1 MSKILKD
8 KYPIE
13 YNIQNSLHKKLNRT
27 PINTC
32 ISCDSASLHY
42 VNCIHSRVKFCKDC
56 ITKLNIKLGWL
67 RVVTGCKKCS
77 NCGDISR
84 NFCKANTGYLCNE
97 CYIIICISKKQ
108 YTNVLN
114 EISGLV
120 KKEIVVYNS
129 KLQSKINKLLACNI
143 LKINLDHTYEDLRKS
158 FIKLSLENHPDK
170 GGNDTKFI
178 EIYEMYKY
186 LKTIYF

>member
-1 MSKILKD
+1 MSKTLKH

-13 YNIQNSLHKKLNRT
+13 YNIPNNLQKKINRT

-32 ISCDSASLHY
+32 INCNSTSLYY

-67 RVVTGCKKCS
+67 RVITGCKKCS
-77 NCGDISR
+77 NCGDITK
-84 NFCKANTGYLCNE
+84 NFCKTNTCYLCNE

-114 EISGLV
+114 EIRGLLN
-120 KKEIVVYNS
+120 KELVVYNS
-129 KLQSKINKLLACNI
+129 KLQNKINKVTACNI
-143 LKINLDHTYEDLRKS
+143 LKINLDYTYEELRKS

-170 GGNDTKFI
+170 GGNESKFI

-186 LKTIYF
+186 LLKSI

>member
-1 MSKILKD
+1 MSKTLKD

-13 YNIQNSLHKKLNRT
+13 YNIPNNLQSNLNRT
-27 PINTC
+27 PKNTC
-32 ISCDSASLHY
+32 INCNSSSLYY

-56 ITKLNIKLGWL
+56 ITTLSIRLGWL

-77 NCGDISR
+77 NCGDITK
-84 NFCKANTGYLCNE
+84 NFYKTNTGYLCDQ

-108 YTNVLN
+108 YTKVLN
-114 EISGLV
+114 EIKGFL
-120 KKEIVVYNS
+120 KKELVIYNS
-129 KLQSKINKLLACNI
+129 KLQHKINKVTACKI
-143 LKINLDHTYEDLRKS
+143 LKINLVYTYEELRKS
-158 FIKLSLENHPDK
+158 FLKLSLENHPDK

-186 LKTIYF
+186 LLKSI